1 MYLRFLFAALLFSAA
16 LFGQE
21 NYNMELRSHLPFPGK
36 TCANIWGYAD
46 EQGREYALVGTST
59 GLSIVDVSN
68 PDSPELLFEV
78 PSVNNFWREV
88 KTWEGFA
95 YMTTEGNGAGL
106 TVIDLNSLPDTIYT
120 QTYFG
125 DGPIQDELSTIHALH
140 IDNGRCYLY
149 GSNIGVGGIIILDLA
164 DPWNPTFAGLF
175 DSYYVHDGIVWGD
188 TAWAGHIYD
197 GFFTAIDVSDP
208 SNPIE
213 LIQQET
219 PGNFTHNT
227 WLSDDRKYLL
237 TTDEVSNSY
246 LASYRI
252 DDLNNITE
260 VDRYQTA
267 PGSNCIVH
275 NTHILNDYAVT
286 SWYTEG
292 VVIVDNDR
300 PDNLVEVA
308 KYDFSDFEGDGFHG
322 CWGVYPYFPSGN
334 IIASDIETGL
344 WVLTPTYIRGCYLE
358 GQVTDANCGT
368 PLEGV
373 TVSITQPNITEVT
386 GVSGVYKM
394 GTVNPGTYTVTFSKP
409 GYDSQTFE
417 NVNLANGELTSI
429 NVELFSPNT
438 LSLEGLVQDENGQA
452 LANAQVNLSDASN
465 SFNFDTDANG
475 QYERCDILPGTYT
488 LVSGQWGKVTDCQPN
503 LALSST
509 SNTPVSVLEDGYYD
523 DFQFN
528 FGWQTSGPA
537 SAGTWQRAIPQATTF
552 EGATVNPGTDIMGD
566 CNGFAFV
573 TGNSAGTGAGSDDID
588 GGCTILTSPT
598 MDLSTYTNP
607 YVTIYTWFFNGGGQ
621 GSAPNDTLS
630 LRIRKGTVNYT
641 IKSIGASQPQST
653 WIQHEIRLLDFI
665 PDLNG
670 DIRFVAQACDF
681 EPGHLVDA
689 AIDGFEIN
697 DSITVS
703 FGTTPPSESMYIVPN
718 PSAQMAFLN
727 SSAPVF
733 DLSVFDLGGRLLS
746 QTKVNGELQVQL
758 PQRLPVG
765 VYVVTATKGNG
776 ERETLRWLK
785 QE

>member
-1 MYLRFLFAALLFSAA
+1 MTSRLFLAALLWSAA

-46 EQGREYALVGTST
+46 PEGNEYALVGTST
-59 GLSIVDVSN
+59 GLTIVEITN
-68 PDSPELLFEV
+68 PDAPQLLFEV

-88 KTWEGFA
+88 KTWQGYA

-106 TVIDLNSLPDTIYT
+106 TVIDLNFLPDTIYT

-125 DGPIQDELSTIHALH
+125 DGPIDGDLSTIHALH

-149 GSNIGVGGIIILDLA
+149 GSNIGVGGMIILDLA
-164 DPWNPTFAGLF
+164 DPWNPTFAGIY
-175 DSYYVHDGIVWGD
+175 DNYYVHDGIVWGD

-208 SNPIE
+208 ANPVE

-237 TTDEVSNSY
+237 TTDEVSNSF

-252 DDLNNITE
+252 DDIGNITE
-260 VDRYQTA
+260 LDRYQTA

-292 VVIVDNDR
+292 VVVVDNDR
-300 PDNLVEVA
+300 PDNLIEVA

-322 CWGVYPYFPSGN
+322 CWGVYPYLPSGN

-344 WVLTPTYIRGCYLE
+344 WVLTPTYQRGCYLE
-358 GQVTDANCGT
+358 GVVTDANCGT

-373 TVSITQPNITEVT
+373 TVTISQVNVSEVT
-386 GVSGVYKM
+386 GLTGVYKT
-394 GTVNPGTYTVTFSKP
+394 GTVIPGSYTVTFSKP

-417 NVNLANGELTSI
+417 NVNFVNGELVSFE
-429 NVELFSPNT
+429 VALFSPNT
-438 LSLEGLVQDENGQA
+438 IALEGLVQNASGSPLENI
-452 LANAQVNLSDASN
+452 QVNLSDASV
-465 SFNFDTDANG
+465 SFNFSTDANG
-475 QYERCDILPGTYT
+475 QYERCDILPGTFT
-488 LVSGQWGKVTDCQPN
+488 LVAGQWGKITDCIPN
-503 LALSST
+503 LALSAGNANPT
-509 SNTPVSVLEDGYYD
+509 SVLQDGYYD

-528 FGWQTSGPA
+528 FGWLVSGTA
-537 SAGTWQRAIPQATTF
+537 SAGNWVRAIPQATSF
-552 EGATVNPGTDIMGD
+552 EGVTVNPGNDISND

-573 TGNSAGTGAGSDDID
+573 SGNNAGTGAGSDDID
-588 GGCTILTSPT
+588 GGCTILTSPV
-598 MDLSTYTNP
+598 MNLSSYTNP
-607 YVTIYTWFFNGGGQ
+607 YLKVYTWFYNGGGQ
-621 GSAPNDTLS
+621 GSAPNDSLN
-630 LRIRKGTVNYT
+630 LRIRKGTTTYNVR
-641 IKSIGASQPQST
+641 SIGAAQPQSA
-653 WIQHEIRLLDFI
+653 WIEHNIRLNDFL

-670 DIRFVAQACDF
+670 DIRFIAQACDY

-689 AIDGFEIN
+689 AIDGFQII
-697 DSITVS
+697 DSVVVGIA
-703 FGTTPPSESMYIVPN
+703 TTALGANGRIQPN
-718 PSAQMAFLN
+718 PSNQSAWL
-727 SSAPVF
+727 SSSEGITEFTVF
-733 DLSVFDLGGRLLS
+733 ELSGRILDRRNMIS
-746 QTKVNGELQVQL
+746 ETQVAL
-758 PQRLPVG
+758 PQSLPAG
-765 VYVVTATKGNG
+765 VYMVSFRTNSGQT
-776 ERETLRWLK
+776 ETLRWLK